1 MCTSPDFAEAN
12 EEQLMSDYPTVP
24 LDQYR
29 EYPIEEMRA
38 RVEALYESLRRRR
51 TVREFSDRPVPRD
64 IIETALKVANTAPSG
79 ANLQPWHFVVVT
91 GKEAKKKIRAA
102 AEAEEREFYEHRASP
117 EWLAALEPLG
127 TDENKPFLE
136 TAPYLIAV
144 FLQKYAVLDDGRKV
158 KHYYPTES
166 TGLATGMLITA
177 LHEAGLATLTHTPSP
192 MKFLNEI
199 LDRPVSERPFL
210 LLVAGYPADD
220 ARVPDI
226 RRKTLDDNVT
236 FVED

>member
-1 MCTSPDFAEAN
+1 
-12 EEQLMSDYPTVP
+12 MSEHRMVP
-24 LDQYR
+24 LESYR
-29 EYPIEEMRA
+29 EYPVEEMRE
-38 RVEALYESLRRRR
+38 RVERFYTDMARRR

-64 IIETALKVANTAPSG
+64 IIETALMAAGTAPSG
-79 ANLQPWHFVVVT
+79 ANLQPWHFVVVSNADT
-91 GKEAKKKIRAA
+91 RKKIRAA

-127 TDENKPFLE
+127 TDSNKPFLE

-144 FLQKYAVLDDGRKV
+144 FLQKYGRLEDGRKV

-177 LHEAGLATLTHTPSP
+177 LHQAGLATLTHTPSP

-199 LDRPVSERPFL
+199 LGRPVSERPFL
-210 LLVAGYPADD
+210 LLVVGYPADG

-226 RRKTLDDNVT
+226 GRKDLDEFTT
-236 FVED
+236 FID